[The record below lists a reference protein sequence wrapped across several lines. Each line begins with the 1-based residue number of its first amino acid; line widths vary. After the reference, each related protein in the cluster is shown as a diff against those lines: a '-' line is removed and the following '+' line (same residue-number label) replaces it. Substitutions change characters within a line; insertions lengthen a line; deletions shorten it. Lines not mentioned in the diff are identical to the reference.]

1 LELITWARS
10 QLVVEILTAF
20 YNETKAGNMA
30 GLTAPASSPASV
42 TTGTRAWPT
51 PPPWAAS

>member
-1 LELITWARS
+1 
-10 QLVVEILTAF
+10 VVEIPTAF
-20 YNETKAGNMA
+20 YDETKAGNIA

-51 PPPWAAS
+51 PTPWAAS